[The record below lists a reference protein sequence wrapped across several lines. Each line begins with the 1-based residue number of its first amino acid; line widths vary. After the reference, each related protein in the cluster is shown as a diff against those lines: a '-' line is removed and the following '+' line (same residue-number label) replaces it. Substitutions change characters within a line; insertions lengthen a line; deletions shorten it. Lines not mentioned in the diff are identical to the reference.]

1 MSNYYEVDIKK
12 DYKTIYQYSIGFE
25 PELPEDASKIADKL
39 VDSVKKELR
48 MKTGFICFKG
58 RMLWGNIELKMALIS
73 KTSIEVKGEKQ
84 EYEIIIKPA
93 KTITIDEFIT
103 KDESNLTK
111 LSQVFNVNIKNV
123 LRKIGFK

>member
-1 MSNYYEVDIKK
+1 MSNYYEIDVKK

-39 VDSVKKELR
+39 IDSVKKELR
-48 MKTGFICFKG
+48 VKTGFISFKG
-58 RMLWGNIELKMALIS
+58 RMLWGNLEIKMALII
-73 KTSIEVKGEKQ
+73 KTTIEIKSDKQ

-103 KDESNLTK
+103 KD
-111 LSQVFNVNIKNV
+111 
-123 LRKIGFK
+123 

>member
-1 MSNYYEVDIKK
+1 MSNYYEIDVKK

-39 VDSVKKELR
+39 IDSVKKELR
-48 MKTGFICFKG
+48 VKTGFISFKG
-58 RMLWGNIELKMALIS
+58 RMLWGNLEIKMALII
-73 KTSIEVKGEKQ
+73 KTTIEVKSEKQ

-103 KDESNLTK
+103 KD
-111 LSQVFNVNIKNV
+111 
-123 LRKIGFK
+123 

>member
-1 MSNYYEVDIKK
+1 MSNYYEVNVKK
-12 DYKTIYQYSIGFE
+12 DYKTIYQYSFGFE
-25 PELPEDASKIADKL
+25 PELPQDASKIADKL
-39 VDSVKKELR
+39 IDSVKKDLR
-48 MKTGFICFKG
+48 TKTGFICFKG
-58 RMLWGNIELKMALIS
+58 RMLWGNMETKIALIF

-84 EYEIIIKPA
+84 DYEIIIKPA

-103 KDESNLTK
+103 NDENNLTK